1 MIRSCTSPLQFVSCV
16 TEYLQETCFAAK
28 NAHNCP
34 EYVFLDPFRKN
45 RIMTNQF
52 LLFFFLLVC
61 SLTSQAEKL
70 YKIVDQ
76 EGNVSF
82 SQYPPVEKKDN
93 VTIENVTVGASPKST
108 ITDRL
113 EGAYCGD
120 IKLLNPSSSKSA
132 STSYLKNLDQRRT
145 SWRRQLDLLNQ
156 TLDKHNQRSI
166 NNSQS
171 DSRYDQSNRAAQSK
185 RYASLTASTSEKLR
199 DLRCAL
205 DWADKE
211 FSATPEY
218 LSNLKIE
225 RTRLEKIKDELH
237 VKLDSSCGEI
247 PAYDPS
253 DKRNEVKRKRWYDCS
268 QYLRREIATV
278 DREIKKT

>member
-1 MIRSCTSPLQFVSCV
+1 MTH
-16 TEYLQETCFAAK
+16 K
-28 NAHNCP
+28 
-34 EYVFLDPFRKN
+34 FL
-45 RIMTNQF
+45 I
-52 LLFFFLLVC
+52 FFFLLVC

-70 YKIVDQ
+70 YKIVDE

-82 SQYPPVEKKDN
+82 SQYPPVEKKEN
-93 VTIENVTVGASPKST
+93 VTVENVTVGASPKT
-108 ITDRL
+108 AITDEL

-132 STSYLKNLDQRRT
+132 STSYIKSLDQRRT

-156 TLDKHNQRSI
+156 SLDKHNQRSI
-166 NNSQS
+166 NNGQYN
-171 DSRYDQSNRAAQSK
+171 SRYDQSNRAAQSK
-185 RYASLTASTSEKLR
+185 RYESLAASTGEKLR

-218 LSNLKIE
+218 LSNLKVE

-237 VKLDSSCGEI
+237 VKLDKSCGDI

-253 DKRNEVKRKRWYDCS
+253 DKRNEIKRKRWYDCS
-268 QYLRREIATV
+268 KYLRREIDTV
-278 DREIKKT
+278 DREIGKT